1 MRSILNPLR
10 AISLPVVLTLS
21 ASAVSALVLPT
32 SAVAQATAELD
43 AYWAEGSRTV
53 AEGDFEGYAKIYHPD
68 AVLVVG
74 GSGSYPI
81 ATALAGWKS
90 GFDDTREGRA
100 KAGVEFRFTE
110 RLIGET
116 TAHETGIFRYFLRP
130 DEGDEQI
137 ALVHFEALLVKKDG
151 RWLMLMEYQKG
162 PATDAE
168 WAAAG

>member
-1 MRSILNPLR
+1 MFRASSAIASITSIAAL
-10 AISLPVVLTLS
+10 AFALPGT
-21 ASAVSALVLPT
+21 ANG
-32 SAVAQATAELD
+32 QATAELD
-43 AYWAEGSRTV
+43 AYWAEVARTV
-53 AEGDFEGYAKIYHPD
+53 EEGDFEGYAKMYHPD

-81 ATALAGWKS
+81 AQALDGWKP

-100 KAGVEFRFTE
+100 EAGVEFRLTD
-110 RLIGET
+110 RLAGET

-130 DEGDEQI
+130 GEGEEQI

-151 RWLMLMEYQKG
+151 RWLMVMEYQKG